1 MAKMTPKQFKSQA
14 RSLANS
20 FHSTIT
26 EAIMQSAIVA
36 EQHFD
41 ENFENQGFK
50 DNGRVNKWKPNKPS
64 TIKNKGHDTI
74 LKGITGNL
82 RRSQKR
88 ILFNAAGRQGA
99 RITYGERYA
108 EWMNSGTD
116 TAPARKF
123 IGHSA
128 SLNRK
133 VSKAILS
140 KLRKHFTTKYYIG
153 R

>member
-50 DNGRVNKWKPNKPS
+50 DNGRVNKWKPNKLS

-88 ILFNAAGRQGA
+88 ILLW
-99 RITYGERYA
+99 T
-108 EWMNSGTD
+108 
-116 TAPARKF
+116 
-123 IGHSA
+123 
-128 SLNRK
+128 
-133 VSKAILS
+133 
-140 KLRKHFTTKYYIG
+140 KHMTLLHCKIFVTH
-153 R
+153 